1 MASTT
6 AQSTG
11 NWNDASKWSNGVPT
25 INDDATINSGVTM
38 TGNVA
43 MSCKTLNIT
52 GTLDCNSQ
60 NLTVASG
67 TKIANGGDLDGTGS
81 TISMGQ
87 SIGTN
92 QAGDGTDG
100 LGGWG
105 LYMGGSTAFFRGFYA
120 DSITISSVA
129 ANFDGSNK
137 CQFTSGSKTL
147 INGYN
152 AKSQNGTVGKWMIKV
167 YDGFSDI
174 VTSSSPNLAAGR
186 VELRPPTG
194 DTDYL
199 IKNYDSKPSSDCIGE
214 LTISGAVNGAVV
226 NIIGDIA
233 DNAAYDD
240 FCIKNGVFISGTTT
254 LKATRPW
261 GSQTHT
267 GYLREIDFG
276 TVYVGKNAT
285 LDMSD
290 LGPQDDA
297 YGPTSHGGIA
307 FDSIVIGPTGSYKA
321 SSGTTVI
328 RGKTAYDGNPYAY
341 RDFSSSTLI
350 QANGG
355 THYFTAENFDSA
367 AGHGNGT
374 QTRVEQHYN
383 GGKLHNITVSTSAAN
398 TGEFRWPYWSG
409 GGNPGI
415 TGDFY
420 IISGVAS
427 MQASRGTVDGNMV
440 IMPKG
445 EYNNNDT
452 SASRWASVTVSGAV
466 ICSGTWDMSYYTSGQ
481 TIGSLWVGPAATC
494 ILTSG
499 TTTLLPTTAARQA
512 TPNSRHWYTR
522 GAGTVTIPSG
532 STLDSLGSFQF
543 EFDNSDYYH
552 NVYCSGNTLS
562 KNTHLHVNNDFK
574 SESWGPN
581 GYYGYNFTVGRNFHK
596 VGTGAFNSIDTGY
609 YAGVGNR
616 TKWIVSGNSYIHG
629 GKIDIHGWSTNSPPY
644 MRSSGSEGILWENHG
659 NVIIKDGARIL

>member
-6 AQSTG
+6 ATTTG

-25 INDDATINSGVTM
+25 INDDATINSGVTI

-43 MSCKTLNIT
+43 MSCKTLDIT
-52 GTLDCNSQ
+52 GALKCNAQ

-67 TKIANGGDLDGTGS
+67 TKIANGGDLDGSGS

-105 LYMGGSTAFFRGFYA
+105 LYMGGSTAHFRGFYA
-120 DSITISSVA
+120 TSITISSVA
-129 ANFDGSNK
+129 ANFDGANK
-137 CQFTSGSKTL
+137 CQFTSGSKTI

-152 AKSQNGTVGKWMIKV
+152 PKSQNGTVGKWMIKV
-167 YDGFSDI
+167 YDGFADT
-174 VTSSSPNLAAGR
+174 VTSSNPNLAAGL

-199 IKNYDSKPSSDCIGE
+199 IKNYDSRPSSECIGE
-214 LTISGAVNGAVV
+214 LTVSGAVNGAVV

-240 FCIKNGVFISGTTT
+240 FCVKNGVFISGTTT

-261 GSQTHT
+261 GSQTST

-276 TVYVGKNAT
+276 MVHVGANAT

-297 YGPTSHGGIA
+297 YGADSRGA
-307 FDSIVIGPTGSYKA
+307 VSFESIVVGASATYKA
-321 SSGTTVI
+321 SSGTTMI
-328 RGKTAYDGNPYAY
+328 TGKTAYDGNPYAY

-355 THYFTAENFDSA
+355 THFFTGENFDSGAGHA
-367 AGHGNGT
+367 AGT
-374 QTRVEQHYN
+374 QCRVEQHYN
-383 GGKLHNITVSTSAAN
+383 AGKLHSITFSSSAAN

-409 GGNPGI
+409 GKNPGL
-415 TGDFY
+415 TGDFE
-420 IISGVAS
+420 IISGTAS
-427 MQASRGTVDGNMV
+427 MQASAGTVDGHM
-440 IMPKG
+440 IIHPDG

-452 SASRWASVTVSGAV
+452 SGSWEGFINVSGCMLV
-466 ICSGTWDMSYYTSGQ
+466 SGTLDCSYRNPPEGFQFGSFYLGSG
-481 TIGSLWVGPAATC
+481 ATAT
-494 ILTSG
+494 LSAG
-499 TTTLLPTTAARQA
+499 TTTLITNATARARA
-512 TPNSRHWYTR
+512 PYSTGRDWFTR
-522 GAGTVTIPSG
+522 ANGTNPGARTLTIPED
-532 STLDSLGSFQF
+532 STLTLSGGAQV
-543 EFDNSDYYH
+543 EFDDSDLYQYV
-552 NVYCSGNTLS
+552 NCINGKFLT
-562 KNTHLHVNNDFK
+562 KNDSFKVNRDFTTHG
-574 SESWGPN
+574 WGPN
-581 GYYGYNFTVGRNFHK
+581 GYAGYHLTVGGNLTN
-596 VGTGAFNSIDTGY
+596 TGEFNTIDTGS
-609 YAGVGNR
+609 
-616 TKWIVSGNSYIHG
+616 TWTISGNLILSGASSVMDVHG
-629 GKIDIHGWSTNSPPY
+629 HDCP
-644 MRSSGSEGILWENHG
+644 SGSGDVTVNIYGGLINNGGE
-659 NVIIKDGARIL
+659 II